1 MKNADWM
8 QKAGYSFNNIQVY
21 KNYSNDKS
29 WDYGIKIYK
38 NSMKIHVKG
47 SDPVDALTRWLDEEY
62 IEPIL
67 DDKERKYLSDVIR
80 PFRDRIV
87 FVTKVYHCGGNEQI
101 IIGIKSAVNSGAVT
115 GIEFPYFKEGS
126 MYKGMKCGTDYTIAE
141 LML

>member
-1 MKNADWM
+1 MKNAEWLN
-8 QKAGYSFNNIQVY
+8 KSGYKFSDIQVY
-21 KNYSNDKS
+21 KNYSKDKS
-29 WDYGIKIYK
+29 WNYGIKILK

-47 SDPVDALTRWLDEEY
+47 SDPIDALTRWLDEEY
-62 IEPIL
+62 VEPIL

-126 MYKGMKCGTDYTIAE
+126 MYKGMKRGTDYTIAE